1 MLVAYLN
8 NPSEEA
14 IFRSNRIKTLKLD
27 YPSLM
32 NSTDQQSKTSQ
43 KKAICIIVYSVLTL
57 TVKIFCVL
65 HNKVAL
71 LTRDVL
77 SGELEFVTKEF

>member
-14 IFRSNRIKTLKLD
+14 IFRINRIKTLKLD

-32 NSTDQQSKTSQ
+32 NSTDQQSETSQ

-77 SGELEFVTKEF
+77 SGELEIVTKEF